1 MSALRNIWADLVE
14 KRLWPIA
21 LLLLAGLIAVPVVLA
36 RGGGNGGGSDAPD
49 AVAVSSSP
57 RTGGAEIITLDVAP
71 KARRHDGRG
80 RDPFVQPKGS
90 TPEKAKA
97 LESATT
103 GDTSG
108 GGAAAKGGAPAD
120 PAEPAKPAPAK
131 PKPSGPTYT
140 ADLRFGQADSMRT
153 LRDVARLTPLPS
165 ADSPFFVF
173 LGVKAG
179 GKTLVFMVSSDAK
192 ATGDGKCRPSKSA
205 CETIELQAGDTEFF
219 DLTTDEGVEQYQ
231 MDVISIHKVS
241 SKSSAKKS
249 GRSSTGRASKSQ
261 RRLLRK
267 VLAGRASHLMGS
279 YRWATDRG
287 VLVHVPEWARE
298 KDPAA
303 PDEQP
308 PAGAES
314 AG

>member
-1 MSALRNIWADLVE
+1 MSVLRNIWADLVE

-36 RGGGNGGGSDAPD
+36 RGGGEGEGGSDAPN
-49 AVAVSSSP
+49 AVAIASSSRANGP
-57 RTGGAEIITLDVAP
+57 EIVTLDIAP
-71 KARRHDGRG
+71 RARRHDGRG

-90 TPEKAKA
+90 TPQKAQA
-97 LESATT
+97 LESSTT
-103 GDTSG
+103 GDSSG
-108 GGAAAKGGAPAD
+108 GGAAADKGGAPAG
-120 PAEPAKPAPAK
+120 PPKPAPSK

-173 LGVKAG
+173 LGVKSG

-192 ATGDGKCRPSKSA
+192 ATGDGKCRPSKND

-219 DLTTDEGVEQYQ
+219 DLATVDGVEQYQ
-231 MDVISIHKVS
+231 MDVISITKVS
-241 SKSSAKKS
+241 AKSSSKKS
-249 GRSSTGRASKSQ
+249 KGSSTGRASKAQ

-279 YRWATDRG
+279 YRWAADRG
-287 VLVHVPEWARE
+287 VLVHVREWAPK
-298 KDPAA
+298 KDAPPA
-303 PDEQP
+303 DEQP
-308 PAGAES
+308 PAPAQGA
-314 AG
+314 G

>member
-1 MSALRNIWADLVE
+1 MSTLRNVWADLVE

-21 LLLLAGLIAVPVVLA
+21 LLLLLGLIAVPVVLA
-36 RGGGNGGGSDAPD
+36 RGGGGEGGGSDAPE
-49 AVAVSSSP
+49 AVAISASASGDE
-57 RTGGAEIITLDVAP
+57 TEIVTLDTAP
-71 KARRHDGRG
+71 KARLHDGRG

-90 TPEKAKA
+90 TPEKAQA
-97 LESATT
+97 LESSTT
-103 GDTSG
+103 GDAGG
-108 GGAAAKGGAPAD
+108 GGAATGGPDAD
-120 PAEPAKPAPAK
+120 PAKPSNPAPGK
-131 PKPSGPTYT
+131 PKPKSSGPTYT
-140 ADLRFGQADSMRT
+140 ADLRFGQADSMKT

-173 LGVKAG
+173 LGVKSG

-192 ATGDGKCRPSKSA
+192 ATGDGKCRPSKSN

-231 MDVISIHKVS
+231 MDVISIEKVG
-241 SKSSAKKS
+241 SKSSSKKA
-249 GRSSTGRASKSQ
+249 SSSKAGRASKSQ

-279 YRWATDRG
+279 YRWAPDRG
-287 VLVHVPEWARE
+287 VLVHVPEWTDDKR
-298 KDPAA
+298 DPAA
-303 PDEQP
+303 GDT
-308 PAGAES
+308 PAAS